1 MSSQDKTILLH
12 PVISSSEYLTAWKV
26 SKYGGFS
33 GPYFPA
39 FELNRAGYGVSARIQ
54 SECGKYGPEK
64 PLYLDTF
71 HIVFVSASF
80 KHIYNFFDK
89 SQYRNNLKSNQK
101 NPRTELPK
109 RGVNLNYA

>member
-1 MSSQDKTILLH
+1 M
-12 PVISSSEYLTAWKV
+12 

-54 SECGKYGPEK
+54 SECGKYVPEK

>member
-1 MSSQDKTILLH
+1 MSSEDKTILLH
-12 PVISSSEYLTAWKV
+12 PVISSSEYLTAWKGQNTEAFLV
-26 SKYGGFS
+26 LIFLHSSWIERDTEYLHVFS
-33 GPYFPA
+33 PNA
-39 FELNRAGYGVSARIQ
+39 ENTDQKNLCIWT
-54 SECGKYGPEK
+54 
-64 PLYLDTF
+64 L